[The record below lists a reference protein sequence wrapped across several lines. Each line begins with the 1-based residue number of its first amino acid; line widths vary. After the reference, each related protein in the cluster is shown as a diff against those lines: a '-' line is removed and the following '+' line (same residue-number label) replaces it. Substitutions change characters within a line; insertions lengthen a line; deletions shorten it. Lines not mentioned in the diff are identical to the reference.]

1 MSKRTQMLLLG
12 ATLAAIN
19 LAGMTSVALAQP
31 EAHDAIKRAV
41 AQQHAADQA
50 TTEELIQQALAQ
62 ERYYSTQGTHPST
75 SAVPSQPATA
85 SSWPG
90 RVVLALGGGV
100 LAAGLVLLTLAA
112 ARRGRRVRAEQG
124 A

>member
-1 MSKRTQMLLLG
+1 MSRRTRMLLLG

-31 EAHDAIKRAV
+31 EAHDAIKRELAR
-41 AQQHAADQA
+41 QHAADQA
-50 TTEELIQQALAQ
+50 SEQRIQQALAQ
-62 ERYYSTQGTHPST
+62 ERYYSGTGAHAST
-75 SAVPSQPATA
+75 SAVASQPANA

-90 RVVLALGGGV
+90 QVVLALGGALV
-100 LAAGLVLLTLAA
+100 AALTLLAVIA
-112 ARRGRRVRAEQG
+112 VRRTRRVRAEQG

>member
-1 MSKRTQMLLLG
+1 MSKRTRMLLLG

-19 LAGMTSVALAQP
+19 LAGMTNVALAQP
-31 EAHDAIKRAV
+31 EAHDAIKREL

-50 TTEELIQQALAQ
+50 TEQLIQQALAQ
-62 ERYYSTQGTHPST
+62 ERYYSTFGTHPST
-75 SAVPSQPATA
+75 SAVASQPATA

-90 RVVLALGGGV
+90 RLVLALGG
-100 LAAGLVLLTLAA
+100 ALAA
-112 ARRGRRVRAEQG
+112 ALALLAVVAASRARRLRPEQG

>member
-1 MSKRTQMLLLG
+1 MPKLTRMLLFG

-31 EAHDAIKRAV
+31 EAHDAIKREL
-41 AQQHAADQA
+41 AQQHTADQI
-50 TTEELIQQALAQ
+50 TTEHLIQQALAQ
-62 ERYYSTQGTHPST
+62 ERYYSTMGTHAST
-75 SAVPSQPATA
+75 SAVGSQPATG

-90 RVVLALGGGV
+90 RVVLALGGA
-100 LAAGLVLLTLAA
+100 LAAGLTLLAMVA
-112 ARRGRRVRAEQG
+112 VRRARQVRAEQG